1 MNINLIVCTDKQFGI
16 GKENIIPWHYSRDL
30 QYFKRYTI
38 NTKSNKKNVVI
49 MGNNTYKSL
58 PNGNRP
64 LKDRLNIV
72 LTRDTELTKNNNNNV
87 LSAELFLS
95 TSVLY
100 FNSTI
105 DILKFLE
112 KNKKNI
118 NEAWVIGGSKVYTEF
133 LDLQI
138 VKNIYL
144 TVIPG
149 HDFNCD
155 VFFPNKYLKSFNL
168 KDRLIEEDYNTNSYS
183 IQKDKLQ
190 FFLYEYMNK
199 EELKYLNTINKI
211 LDKGVEKLDRTKIGT
226 VSAFGKSFKYNIRN
240 YRLPLFTHR
249 KMFARGIIE
258 ELLFFISGKTDTKLL
273 ESKNVNIWK
282 GNTSREFLD
291 SRNLNHLKEGDMGA
305 GYSFQLRHFGANYVD
320 AETDYINK
328 GFDQLKYVIDL
339 IKRDPNSRR
348 ILFSY
353 WNPLDLK
360 KVALP
365 SCFLK
370 DTQVLTNKGYVE
382 IQNLTLNDIV
392 YTHKGEWHKIKSLY
406 SRKYEGLIY
415 YISCQHNT
423 KYIKTTEEHPFYVT
437 DGIKGLPYW
446 CKANELQEK
455 HLLCMPINKNKN
467 VKILTSTKLEKKE
480 ITYEDCYMF
489 GYYLNTGYTNTHKT
503 KYYISIYD
511 SDLLNVSNNL
521 DNLSLISEYNSV
533 DNKEYSKYEIIN
545 YKYKTYLKELGS
557 KRYNKRIPE
566 WIVDLPQKY
575 LTYFLKG
582 YNNNNLDEFVIQSK
596 QVAYN
601 LQRIFAKLQLYTSI
615 IYRPNEKKKYK
626 LSIVKNCSLIDN
638 NYQYFKIQSILA
650 KTQSVNV
657 YNIEVEKDNSYI
669 VQNITVHNC
678 HILYQFYID
687 SSKNE
692 LSCSFYQRSSDFVL
706 AANFNIVSAAVLTFM
721 LCHITGYKPGKVIH
735 NIGDVH
741 IYKNHIEETKKML
754 NKNPHNFPILNI
766 EDPEKKIKEITDF
779 TYENFKI
786 LLYKSYDK
794 YNFKMAV

>member
-16 GKENIIPWHYSRDL
+16 GKENTIPWHYSRDL
-30 QYFKRYTI
+30 QYFKGYTI

-58 PNGNRP
+58 PNGHRP

-72 LTRDTELTKNNNNNV
+72 LTRDTELTKNNNSNV

-144 TVIPG
+144 TFISG

-183 IQKDKLQ
+183 IQKDELQ

-199 EELKYLNTINKI
+199 EELKYLNTIDKI
-211 LDKGVEKLDRTKIGT
+211 LNKGVEKLDRTKIGT
-226 VSAFGKSFKYNIRN
+226 VSVFGKSFKYNIRN

-305 GYSFQLRHFGANYVD
+305 GYSFQLRHFGADYVD

-353 WNPLDLK
+353 WNPSDLK

-370 DTQVLTNKGYVE
+370 DTQVLTNEGYVG

-437 DGIKGLPYW
+437 DGIKEKPYW

-467 VKILTSTKLEKKE
+467 VKILTSTKLEKNE

-489 GYYLNTGYTNTHKT
+489 GYYLNTGYSNTHNT

-511 SDLLNVSNNL
+511 HDLLNVSTNFE
-521 DNLSLISEYNSV
+521 NLSLISEHNSV

-566 WIVDLPQKY
+566 WIIDLPQKY

-582 YNNNNLDEFVIQSK
+582 YNNNNLDDFVIQSK

-615 IYRPNEKKKYK
+615 IYRPNEKNKYK
-626 LSIVKNCSLIDN
+626 LSIVKNGSLIDN
-638 NYQYFKIQSILA
+638 NYQYFKIQSILT

-678 HILYQFYID
+678 HILYQFYVD

-754 NKNPHNFPILNI
+754 NNNPHNFPILNI
-766 EDPEKKIKEITDF
+766 NDPENKIKEITDF